1 MHRCGAEM
9 TAGHIRFN
17 WNKYVD
23 FAESLLKSMSS
34 DEDDELK
41 DRCGISR
48 AYYGAFHRAQA
59 YLIKIGIT
67 IDLNNKS
74 SHNFVIGQ
82 FKEIGGANRLWSK
95 IGLDLERLKNQRKKA
110 DYNDKYF
117 SDSER
122 NLSLKNQ
129 LEMAVSRARSI
140 VERIDKI
147 EEEEF
152 SK

>member
-17 WNKYVD
+17 WNRYVD
-23 FAESLLKSMSS
+23 FAESLLNSMSG

-67 IDLNNKS
+67 IDVNDKG
-74 SHNFVIGQ
+74 SHSFVIKQ
-82 FKEIGGANRLWSK
+82 FKEIGGANRLWSTV
-95 IGLDLERLKNQRKKA
+95 GLELERLKNQRKKA
-110 DYNDKYF
+110 DYDDKYF
-117 SDSER
+117 SNAEKNS
-122 NLSLKNQ
+122 SLKNQ
-129 LEMAVSRARSI
+129 LKTAVLRACSI
-140 VERIDKI
+140 VKKIDAI
-147 EEEEF
+147 EEEEL
-152 SK
+152 SR